1 MLNVCLVGAGR
12 IGRIHAANLSAH
24 PGARLLAV
32 VDVHAPSAQ
41 ALAAEQGAEALSPA
55 AAFSREDLD
64 AVIIA
69 SSTDTHHDLVATAA
83 ARGLAI
89 LCEKPLD
96 LDLQR
101 ARRSVEVA
109 AAAGVPLFLGFNRR
123 FDPSFRRVHDTV
135 RGGGLGNVEVISIT
149 SRDPA
154 PPPADYVARSG
165 GLFRDMMIHDLD
177 MALWMLGELPEKVYA
192 SGACLVDPAIGE
204 AGDIDTATV
213 IMTTASGVQCQ
224 VTNSR
229 RCAYG
234 YDQRLEVFCA
244 GGVAH
249 AGNDTATRVAIGT
262 ADGFQTEPA
271 LPFFLERYAQAY
283 RLQLQAFVDAV
294 SGRADARASGLATG
308 EEAVQSLQLAGAAE
322 RSLRNG
328 QAELP

>member
-1 MLNVCLVGAGR
+1 MLNVCLIGAGR
-12 IGRIHAANLSAH
+12 IGRIHAANLAAN
-24 PGARLLAV
+24 PRARLAAV
-32 VDVHAPSAQ
+32 VDVHVPAAEELAAAQ
-41 ALAAEQGAEALSPA
+41 GARALAPEQ
-55 AAFSREDLD
+55 AFDADGLD

-69 SSTDTHHDLVATAA
+69 SSTDTHHDLVSRAA

-96 LDLQR
+96 LDLDR
-101 ARRSVEVA
+101 ASASVEVA
-109 AAAGVPLFLGFNRR
+109 ARAGVPLFLGFNRR

-135 RGGGLGNVEVISIT
+135 RGGGLGAIEVISIT

-154 PPPADYVARSG
+154 PPPADYVGRSG

-177 MALWMLGELPEKVYA
+177 MALWMLGEMPASVYA

-213 IMTTASGVQCQ
+213 VLTTASGVQCQ

-244 GGVAH
+244 GGVAR
-249 AGNDTATRVAIGT
+249 AGNETATTVAVGT
-262 ADGFQTEPA
+262 GEGFVTEPA
-271 LPFFLERYAQAY
+271 LPFFLERYEQAY
-283 RLQLQAFVDAV
+283 RLQLDAFIDAV
-294 SGRADARASGLATG
+294 GGHRDATQTGLATG
-308 EEAVQSLQLAGAAE
+308 EEAVQSLRLAAAAQRSLASGAAE
-322 RSLRNG
+322 S
-328 QAELP
+328 P